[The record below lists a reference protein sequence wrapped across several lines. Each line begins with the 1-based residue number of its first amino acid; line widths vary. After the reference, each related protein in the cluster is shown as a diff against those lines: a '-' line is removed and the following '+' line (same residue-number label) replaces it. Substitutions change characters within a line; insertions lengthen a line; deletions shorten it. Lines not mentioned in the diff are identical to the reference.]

1 MPINHLELV
10 AHLMRR
16 AGVGLRRE
24 ELERYSGKKYEDIV
38 EEVINPERFPE
49 VDDDLLFRYWIELN
63 NRDQS
68 VPFNSR
74 WVYRMINTDRHL
86 QEKIALFWHHIFATS
101 QGKSEHPVSSIE
113 QIELF
118 RKNGLGKVRDIL
130 GDLARDP
137 AMIFF
142 LDNNENHKNEPNE
155 NWGRELLELFSMG
168 VGNYTEDDIKM
179 ASKAFTGWTYH
190 QIIPLDPYGRY
201 PAEFRYI
208 EEDHEDGPKTFLGQ
222 TGNFNGDD
230 IIDIIVEKP
239 ACAKFISRHL
249 YNFFVADEV
258 QVPSWNDTAPKDE
271 QAIKS
276 LMKVFEETDGD
287 IRAMLRFLF
296 NSDFF
301 KQAQYKRVKSPAEL
315 VAGTIRLMGTNKY
328 PEPDFSELGEYFT
341 RVTGQA
347 LMTPPTVEGWHTGM
361 EWIDGGT
368 LTERVNFAVSQV
380 EDTSSPGLRDISE
393 RLSKNSSVFSPEYM
407 VDGCLEMMGVANSSD
422 DVRGPLIDYVKSEGD
437 LYKLSEEDYEE
448 FVRKI
453 SNILKLVV
461 STIDYQF
468 A

>member
-1 MPINHLELV
+1 
-10 AHLMRR
+10 
-16 AGVGLRRE
+16 
-24 ELERYSGKKYEDIV
+24 
-38 EEVINPERFPE
+38 
-49 VDDDLLFRYWIELN
+49 
-63 NRDQS
+63 
-68 VPFNSR
+68 
-74 WVYRMINTDRHL
+74 
-86 QEKIALFWHHIFATS
+86 
-101 QGKSEHPVSSIE
+101 
-113 QIELF
+113 
-118 RKNGLGKVRDIL
+118 
-130 GDLARDP
+130 
-137 AMIFF
+137 
-142 LDNNENHKNEPNE
+142 
-155 NWGRELLELFSMG
+155 MG

-407 VDGCLEMMGVANSSD
+407 VDGCLEMMGVVNSSD

>member
-1 MPINHLELV
+1 MSNSNLELV

-16 AGVGLRRE
+16 AGVGLRQE
-24 ELERYSGKKYEDIV
+24 ELERYSDRKYEDIV
-38 EEVINPERFPE
+38 EEIINPEQFPE

-86 QEKIALFWHHIFATS
+86 QEKIALFWHQIFATS

-118 RKNGLGKVRDIL
+118 RENGLGKVKDIL
-130 GDLARDP
+130 SDLARDP

-142 LDNNENHKNEPNE
+142 LDNNENHKDEPNE

-168 VGNYTEDDIKM
+168 VGNYTENDIKM

-208 EEDHEDGPKTFLGQ
+208 NDDHDESPKTFLGQ

-230 IIDIIVEKP
+230 IIDIIVNQP

-258 QVPSWNDTAPKDE
+258 QVPSWNDTPPKDE
-271 QAIKS
+271 QAIKD
-276 LMKVFEETDGD
+276 LMQVFDETDGD
-287 IRAMLRFLF
+287 IRSMLRFLF

-301 KQAQYKRVKSPAEL
+301 KKSQYKRVKCPAEL
-315 VAGTIRLMGTNKY
+315 VAGTIRLMGTNEY
-328 PEPDFSELGEYFT
+328 PEPDFHSLVGST
-341 RVTGQA
+341 GLMGQA
-347 LMTPPTVEGWHTGM
+347 LKGPPTVEGWHTGM

-380 EDTSSPGLRDISE
+380 EDTSSPGLRDISL
-393 RLSKNSSVFSPEYM
+393 RLSKDSSGLSPESL
-407 VDGCLEMMGVANSSD
+407 VDGCLAMMGMVNSSD
-422 DVRGPLIDYVKSEGD
+422 DVRGPLIKYVKSEGD
-437 LYKLSEEDYEE
+437 LSKLPEEDYEE
-448 FVRKI
+448 FVKKV
-453 SNILKLVV
+453 SNVLKLAV

>member
-1 MPINHLELV
+1 MNQQHLNLV

-24 ELERYSGKKYEDIV
+24 ELEQYSNRKYEDIV
-38 EEVINPERFPE
+38 EELINPEQLPE
-49 VDDDLLFRYWIELN
+49 VDDDLLFRYWVELN

-86 QEKIALFWHHIFATS
+86 QEKIALFWHQIFATS

-118 RKNGLGKVRDIL
+118 RGNGLGKVRDIL

-137 AMIFF
+137 AMLYF
-142 LDNNENHKNEPNE
+142 LDNNENHKDEPNE

-208 EEDHEDGPKTFLGQ
+208 PEDHDEGSKTFLGH

-230 IIDIIVEKP
+230 IIDIIVNQP
-239 ACAKFISRHL
+239 ACAKFISRHI

-258 QVPSWNDTAPKDE
+258 QVPSWNETPPKDE
-271 QAIKS
+271 KAIEA
-276 LMKVFEETDGD
+276 LMKVFKETDGD
-287 IRAMLRFLF
+287 IRSMLRFLF

-301 KQAQYKRVKSPAEL
+301 KQSQYKRVKCPAEL
-315 VAGTIRLMGTNKY
+315 VAGTIRLMGTNEY
-328 PEPDFSELGEYFT
+328 PEPDFHALVGST
-341 RVTGQA
+341 SPMGQQ
-347 LMTPPTVEGWHTGM
+347 LMGPPTVEGWHTGM

-380 EDTSSPGLRDISE
+380 EDTISPGLRDISL
-393 RLSKNSSVFSPEYM
+393 RLSKNPSGLSSESI
-407 VDGCLEMMGVANSSD
+407 VDGCLEMMGMVDISD
-422 DVRGPLIDYVKSEGD
+422 DVRGPLIEYVKSEGD
-437 LYKLSEEDYEE
+437 LSKLPEENYEE
-448 FVRKI
+448 FVKKI
-453 SNILKLVV
+453 SNVLKLAV